1 MIGYLGGI
9 IMDRKVYDQLKNQS
23 QFDQRQICNILTNQE
38 ILQQKQLTEHRKAN
52 LANRDFSCMLKK

>member
-1 MIGYLGGI
+1 M
-9 IMDRKVYDQLKNQS
+9 KNNNN
-23 QFDQRQICNILTNQE
+23 FDQHNPQLFEYDRQAKNIITNQE